1 MKLKLIKIIKET
13 ENTKSLRFSRDKSFN
28 FKSGQFIV
36 FILKDKEGEFRRAYS
51 ISTSPD
57 EKEFFEIT
65 IKETPN
71 GRASNIFLKEA
82 KINDEF
88 EALGP
93 YGTFIYNNED
103 VKNIIHISAGS
114 GIAPI
119 RSIIYYILKNKP
131 EIKQTLLFSNKTEKD
146 IIYKEEFE
154 KLPIENVFTL
164 TRETHNKHRNGRIS
178 KDLLK
183 NYIKDSALYFIC
195 GPPLFVDSMVNELKD
210 LNVKQE
216 QIRTERYD

>member
-1 MKLKLIKIIKET
+1 MKLKLIKIINET
-13 ENTKSLRFSRDKSFN
+13 EDTKSLKFSRDKSFN
-28 FKSGQFIV
+28 FKPGQFMV
-36 FILKDKEGEFRRAYS
+36 FILKDIEGDFRRAYS

-71 GRASNIFLKEA
+71 GRASKMLLKET

-93 YGTFIYNNED
+93 YGIFTYNNEN
-103 VKNIIHISAGS
+103 VKNIVHIAAGS

-131 EIKQTLLFSNKTEKD
+131 EIKQTLIFSNKTERD
-146 IIYKEEFE
+146 IIYKKEFE
-154 KLPIENVFTL
+154 SLQIEKVFTL
-164 TRETHNKHRNGRIS
+164 TRENHKDHKNGRID
-178 KDLLK
+178 KNLLK
-183 NYIKDSALYFIC
+183 DYIKDSALYFIC
-195 GPPLFVDSMVNELKD
+195 GPPLFVDSMVNELKS
-210 LNVKQE
+210 LNVRQE
-216 QIRTERYD
+216 QIKTERYD